1 MISALLFI
9 RSTGEWCAMSNFGEV
24 QVTVAGTVASEPELF
39 VCANGSP
46 RAAFRLVSSEGRYD
60 RQLSRWVTTKNNFYS
75 VVCWRGL
82 ADHVG
87 SALGKGDPVL
97 VIGRQRVLDGSGAAG
112 RGAIVEI
119 SAFSVGHDLRF
130 GLSQFQRVRR
140 GAANAAGGEPD
151 PFAAELFPGL
161 AEALASEQSAG
172 STKI

>member
-1 MISALLFI
+1 
-9 RSTGEWCAMSNFGEV
+9 MSNFGEV
-24 QVTVAGTVASEPELF
+24 QVTIAGTVVSEPELF

-46 RAAFRLVSSEGRYD
+46 RAAFRMVASEGRFD
-60 RQLSRWVTTKNNFYS
+60 RQQARWVTTKNNFYT

-82 ADHVG
+82 ADHVA

-97 VIGRQRVLDGSGAAG
+97 VTGRQRVVDWSGTAG
-112 RGAIVEI
+112 RGTIVEI
-119 SAFSVGHDLRF
+119 SASSVGHDLRF

-140 GAANAAGGEPD
+140 GGADPD

-161 AEALASEQSAG
+161 AEAVAAGGPSAKASEQSAG

>member
-1 MISALLFI
+1 MG
-9 RSTGEWCAMSNFGEV
+9 TFGEV
-24 QVTVAGTVASEPELF
+24 QVTVAGIVVSEPELF

-46 RAAFRLVSSEGRYD
+46 RAAFRLVASEGRYD
-60 RQLSRWVTTKNNFYS
+60 RELARWVTVKNSFYT

-97 VIGRQRVLDGSGAAG
+97 VTGRQRVLDWSAAAG
-112 RGAIVEI
+112 RGPTVEI
-119 SAFSVGHDLRF
+119 SAYSVGHDLRF

-140 GAANAAGGEPD
+140 GAADPD

-161 AEALASEQSAG
+161 AEAVAAGRCPPAASEQSAG
-172 STKI
+172 STRI

>member
-1 MISALLFI
+1 
-9 RSTGEWCAMSNFGEV
+9 MSSFGEV
-24 QVTVAGTVASEPELF
+24 QVTVAGTVVSEPELF

-46 RAAFRLVSSEGRYD
+46 RAAFRLAASEGRYD
-60 RQLSRWVTTKNNFYS
+60 RQLSRWVTIKNSFYT

-97 VIGRQRVLDGSGAAG
+97 VIGRQRVLDPSSAAARGAA
-112 RGAIVEI
+112 VEI
-119 SAFSVGHDLRF
+119 SASSVGHDLRF

-140 GAANAAGGEPD
+140 GVANAAGGEPD

-161 AEALASEQSAG
+161 AEAIASEHSAEP
-172 STKI
+172 TKI